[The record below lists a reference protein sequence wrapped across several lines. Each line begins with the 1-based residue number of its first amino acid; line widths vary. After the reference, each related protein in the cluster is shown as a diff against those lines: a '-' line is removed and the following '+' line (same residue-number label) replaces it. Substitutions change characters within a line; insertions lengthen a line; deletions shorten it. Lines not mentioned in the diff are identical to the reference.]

1 MELFQA
7 PIPAESVMSP
17 SLRIHLVDG
26 DGMEPELKSRRDYVM
41 IAPVSAY
48 CGEGIYLVDW
58 GPGPVLYRAQWTG
71 GGKILIKLDNP
82 LYRDSGHT
90 CSRDQ
95 FDEMVVGFVVADIKV
110 RDERF
115 LRQAVEKSNNGE
127 NQ

>member
-26 DGMEPELKSRRDYVM
+26 DGMEPELKNRRDYVV
-41 IAPVSAY
+41 IAPVDAY
-48 CGEGIYLVDW
+48 VGEGVYLIDW
-58 GPGPVLYRAQWTG
+58 GPGPVLYRAQFAG

-82 LYRDSGHT
+82 RYRDDGHT
-90 CSRDQ
+90 FTRDQ
-95 FDEMVVGFVVADIKV
+95 FNEMAVGFVVADIKV

-115 LRQAVEKSNNGE
+115 LRQACA
-127 NQ
+127 